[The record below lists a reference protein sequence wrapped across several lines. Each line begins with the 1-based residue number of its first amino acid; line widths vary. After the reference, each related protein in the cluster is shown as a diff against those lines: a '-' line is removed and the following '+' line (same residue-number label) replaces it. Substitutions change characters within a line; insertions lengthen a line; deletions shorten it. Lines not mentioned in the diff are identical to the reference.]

1 MITEHHLIWIEL
13 DTIWDLTIGK
23 ASCAFSCKNN
33 TVTKSVHL
41 PYTILKYFTFSNNI
55 VNYNNMQH
63 YAPLPQ
69 N

>member
-13 DTIWDLTIGK
+13 DTIRDLTIGK

-41 PYTILKYFTFSNNI
+41 LYTILKYFTFCNNI
-55 VNYNNMQH
+55 VICHNIQQFASLAKN
-63 YAPLPQ
+63 
-69 N
+69 